1 MERSE
6 GTGKTAVVLVFVP
19 LVCLRLQ
26 TDIWRLNLVFS
37 PCRVV
42 QNVLIF
48 YKTVIWPLPCTERPV
63 WFCWWEV
70 HQNGC
75 FKFAPTETEPNSFR
89 QWIMEREAFLTE
101 SESL

>member
-1 MERSE
+1 MESSE

-42 QNVLIF
+42 QNVLISTKLSF
-48 YKTVIWPLPCTERPV
+48 GHCPV
-63 WFCWWEV
+63 TGSL
-70 HQNGC
+70 H
-75 FKFAPTETEPNSFR
+75 
-89 QWIMEREAFLTE
+89 REA
-101 SESL
+101 SLVLLVGSAPKWVF

>member
-6 GTGKTAVVLVFVP
+6 GTGKTAVVP

-48 YKTVIWPLPCTERPV
+48 YKTVIWPLPCY
-63 WFCWWEV
+63 WEPAQRGQFGSV
-70 HQNGC
+70 GGECTKMGVLNLPLQKLNQTALG
-75 FKFAPTETEPNSFR
+75 SG
-89 QWIMEREAFLTE
+89 L
-101 SESL
+101 